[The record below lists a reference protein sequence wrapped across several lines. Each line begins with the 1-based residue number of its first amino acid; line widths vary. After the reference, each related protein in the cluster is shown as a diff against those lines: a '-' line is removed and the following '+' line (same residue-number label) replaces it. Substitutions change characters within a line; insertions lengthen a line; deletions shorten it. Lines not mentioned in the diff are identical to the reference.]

1 MKFFY
6 TWLLFVIYVCQIRGQ
21 NLNDVRFNVSGIQI
35 YTEYEGMRDWLYI
48 ARGMFSYEEGSIL
61 CNNLTSN
68 PLLNYVRNE
77 DGVEGIPLALL
88 RCDVE
93 DVAVSQCDV
102 DTRTGG
108 RHANITC
115 LSRGNSSEGD
125 LRQLAD
131 GRILY
136 LIKPN
141 NSQLF
146 VWAHFCFNENNWNTS
161 VGDLL
166 CQGLGYKYV
175 EDGSEQLE
183 FPDDLD
189 VFGLIN
195 FECGSQASSYR
206 NCTFQ
211 QKDGNGRCESNEVI
225 RIVCVNNRTMNPDEN
240 TDDDDIKEKIIVP
253 ILLFLVLLLTLI
265 GIITC
270 SILIRMRIVQRKTL
284 KRKSTAYANAPINLG
299 VSIINNE
306 ESQLND
312 SPYVEIDFQDQEGGI
327 KPLDVSEIIAH
338 CSQNN
343 NYRIQQ
349 SQNIYENV
357 LMSHSQFVQS
367 CEERVHEGVATPR
380 YVPEPKEIYHTLAA
394 ESEYWEPGTTIENIY
409 AQMAEYQYREI
420 ERSELV
426 MGSKLGEGNFGLV
439 MGGRWKTNKASMQVA
454 IKTLKMEDGS
464 SDVEF
469 LQEAAM
475 LGQFQHLNVLKLLG
489 VVTLSKPL
497 LMVTEQMK
505 TGLKEFLK
513 TIKETGSINFDLFA
527 ILFLRLTNDIASGM
541 QHLANKKFI
550 HRDLAA
556 RNILLSHSLTCKI
569 SDFGLARH
577 AIKDDEYYK
586 SSGGKI
592 PLRWTA
598 PEAIFFK
605 KFSEKSDVWSYGVTI
620 YEVWTVG
627 GIPWENVTSEVVS
640 LKHSYQCFIKI
651 SVAHDLT

>member
-1 MKFFY
+1 
-6 TWLLFVIYVCQIRGQ
+6 
-21 NLNDVRFNVSGIQI
+21 
-35 YTEYEGMRDWLYI
+35 
-48 ARGMFSYEEGSIL
+48 
-61 CNNLTSN
+61 
-68 PLLNYVRNE
+68 
-77 DGVEGIPLALL
+77 
-88 RCDVE
+88 
-93 DVAVSQCDV
+93 
-102 DTRTGG
+102 
-108 RHANITC
+108 
-115 LSRGNSSEGD
+115 
-125 LRQLAD
+125 
-131 GRILY
+131 
-136 LIKPN
+136 
-141 NSQLF
+141 
-146 VWAHFCFNENNWNTS
+146 
-161 VGDLL
+161 
-166 CQGLGYKYV
+166 
-175 EDGSEQLE
+175 
-183 FPDDLD
+183 
-189 VFGLIN
+189 
-195 FECGSQASSYR
+195 
-206 NCTFQ
+206 
-211 QKDGNGRCESNEVI
+211 
-225 RIVCVNNRTMNPDEN
+225 
-240 TDDDDIKEKIIVP
+240 
-253 ILLFLVLLLTLI
+253 
-265 GIITC
+265 
-270 SILIRMRIVQRKTL
+270 
-284 KRKSTAYANAPINLG
+284 
-299 VSIINNE
+299 
-306 ESQLND
+306 
-312 SPYVEIDFQDQEGGI
+312 
-327 KPLDVSEIIAH
+327 
-338 CSQNN
+338 
-343 NYRIQQ
+343 
-349 SQNIYENV
+349 
-357 LMSHSQFVQS
+357 MSHSQFVQS

-469 LQEAAM
+469 LQEATM

-513 TIKETGSINFDLFA
+513 TIKETGNINFDLFA

-627 GIPWENVTSEVVS
+627 GIPWENVTSEVLIERLSQGSILPPPSGCPRKVYELMVS
-640 LKHSYQCFIKI
+640 CWNPNNHNRPTFNKIVETLQSEEGVLLNRGEDPLEQLEFGLPPSSSELLFKDLQNSYLHS
-651 SVAHDLT
+651 